1 MKRDIADIIK
11 SVIIIIAVYFLQNAF
26 WPLIRPYVWFLFY
39 PAVFL
44 SCFAGGRYGGYVSS
58 VLSAFL
64 VSVNFIPSSGFL
76 VFVNP
81 KDWASVTVFTL
92 TGFLFAYFVNRY
104 FAVLQESKES
114 LERRIQERTSEL
126 QQSEERYK
134 DLVEGSPAVLYI
146 FSTVK
151 GGLYYSQNAS
161 EIFSCTVEFL
171 LENPFHWNQSIL
183 AEDAEIINSAV
194 SGGQSFSV
202 EYRIRDAQGRV
213 RWIHDRSVSRTV
225 KNNEIIIKGLAVDIT
240 ERKIAEQSLLE
251 EKKKWHNLLE
261 SLPELI
267 WTADPSGNW
276 DFLSSQ
282 WVGYTGVSEKDQT
295 GYGWL
300 NQVFEEDRNRVLFSW
315 QTSVETESIF
325 DAEFR
330 IRRYDGMYRWFK
342 TSAVPERQE
351 GKGIIKWFGSSTDI
365 HKIRLLERSVQ
376 ESEKRFKKI
385 YDTVPVSI
393 WETDW
398 SIILKCIEKWK
409 ADGINDF
416 EKFFSENSDE
426 TDSLFSTVR
435 LLDVNQWTLNLFDA
449 DSKNAVFSQFRK
461 IFGTQEYRKIFLE
474 QLQCIAEEKQVYT
487 SSVKFISFKG
497 APIDTIL
504 AASFPL
510 KNSDSG
516 LVFISIIDNTKY
528 KNVLR
533 ELQEKEEEL
542 RQSEAIFHQMFTDHT
557 AVKLLNSP
565 ETGRIIDANP
575 AAEKFYGYSREDLLN
590 MKMDQIAVFSENAE
604 ETGIVTER
612 GYQKHRLSSGRHTDV
627 EVYSAPIIVEGHYL
641 IYSII
646 HDISDRLRAERERD
660 RLMFELETKNRELES
675 VIYVTSHDLRSPLV
689 NIQGF
694 GENLN
699 RYFTAISNALKS
711 ADVPADMKV
720 LLSEKIPK
728 ALHFIEM
735 SSAKMDVLISGLL
748 RLSRLGRVQLQ
759 FTQTDMNEV
768 LKNILETRAF
778 QIESTYAKVE
788 VQPDLPSCYT
798 DKEQIYQVFSNLLD
812 NAIKYKADDRVL
824 TVTVTGKVLEEKAVY
839 AVSDNGIGIAEKDIG
854 KIWEVFRRIESKS
867 EVKGEGLGLAIV
879 LRIVNRLNGKIWVE
893 SVPDSGS
900 TFYMELPRENNTLSG
915 EKNDYIK

>member
-1 MKRDIADIIK
+1 MKKDITDIVK
-11 SVIIIIAVYFLQNAF
+11 SVIIIIAVYFIQNAF
-26 WPLIRPYVWFLFY
+26 WLFIRPYVWFLFY

-44 SCFAGGRYGGYVSS
+44 SCFAGGKYGGYVSS

-64 VSVNFIPSSGFL
+64 VAVNFIPSSGFL
-76 VFVNP
+76 VFINV

-104 FAVLQESKES
+104 FTVIKESKEN
-114 LERRIQERTSEL
+114 LERRIQERTAEL

-134 DLVEGSPAVLYI
+134 NLVETSPAVLYI
-146 FSTVK
+146 FSSTR
-151 GGLYYSQNAS
+151 GGIYFSQNAS
-161 EIFSCTVEFL
+161 EIFSCSIDFL
-171 LENPFHWNQSIL
+171 YENPFYWNRSVFP
-183 AEDAEIINSAV
+183 EDMERISSAITE
-194 SGGQSFSV
+194 SESFSL
-202 EYRIRDAQGRV
+202 EYRIRDTQGRV
-213 RWIHDRSVSRTV
+213 HWIHDRSISKTV
-225 KNNEIIIKGLAVDIT
+225 ENNDVIIKGLAMDIT

-267 WTADPSGNW
+267 WTADPFGNW
-276 DFLSSQ
+276 DFLSTQ
-282 WVGYTGVSEKDQT
+282 WIGFTGIPEKDQT
-295 GYGWL
+295 GLGWL
-300 NQVFEEDRNRVLFSW
+300 NQVFEEDRSRVLFSW

-325 DAEFR
+325 DMEFR

-342 TSAVPERQE
+342 TSAVPERRE
-351 GKGIIKWFGSSTDI
+351 GKGIIKWFGSSIDI

-376 ESEKRFKKI
+376 ESEKRFKNI

-393 WETDW
+393 WEMDW
-398 SIILKCIEKWK
+398 SIILNCIEKWK
-409 ADGINDF
+409 QAGISDF
-416 EKFFSENSDE
+416 EKFFSENPDE
-426 TDSLFSTVR
+426 IGSLFMTVR
-435 LLDVNQWTLNLFDA
+435 LLDVNQWTLNLFEA
-449 DSKNAVFSQFRK
+449 ESKNSIFTQFRK
-461 IFGTQEYRKIFLE
+461 VFGTPDALLAFTE
-474 QLQCIAEEKQVYT
+474 QLVCIAEGKQVYT
-487 SSVKFISFKG
+487 SSLKFSSLTG
-497 APIDTIL
+497 ASIDGIL
-504 AASFPL
+504 AVSFPQR
-510 KNSDSG
+510 NSDSG
-516 LVFISIIDNTKY
+516 LVFTSIIDNTQY
-528 KNVLR
+528 KNVLK

-557 AVKLLNSP
+557 AVKLLNDPNS
-565 ETGRIIDANP
+565 GRIIDANP
-575 AAEKFYGYSREDLLN
+575 AAEKFYGYEREKLLE
-590 MKMDQIAVFSENAE
+590 MKMNQIVLFTGTADE

-612 GYQKHRLSSGRHTDV
+612 EYQKHILSSGRQTDV

-646 HDISDRLRAERERD
+646 HDISDRLLAEKERD
-660 RLMFELETKNRELES
+660 RLMLELETKNRELES

-699 RYFTAISNALKS
+699 KYFTVISKS
-711 ADVPADMKV
+711 MKAAEIPEETRF

-759 FTQTDMNEV
+759 FSLTDMNEV
-768 LKNILETRAF
+768 IKNILETRAF
-778 QIESTYAKVE
+778 QIESTYAKIE

-812 NAIKYKADDRVL
+812 NAIKYKADDRDL
-824 TVTVTGKVLEEKAVY
+824 TVSVTGRVMKDKAVF

-867 EVKGEGLGLAIV
+867 SVKGEGLGLAIV
-879 LRIVNRLNGKIWVE
+879 LRIINRLNGKIWAE
-893 SVPDSGS
+893 SVPDAGS
-900 TFYMELPRENNTLSG
+900 TFYLELPRENTTVPS
-915 EKNDYIK
+915 EKI